1 VQGPEYPF
9 KDVSW
14 RTRRLGHLPLKNAI
28 KWACLKTA
36 YSIPSHRFSPSYPS
50 RSNQWS
56 FQEPKLE
63 VPTIYNA
70 YFSDLCKGIS
80 PQNMARNMVQYL
92 RFRILKLPSRSRY
105 GTKKWWYQLPNPI
118 STPVSR
124 IQTLKVK
131 SLWSKIMW
139 HVAMFLAH
147 INTLSHDSMGN
158 SMIRQENLDD
168 EIGIITYY
176 HTHNC
181 LVIDLPLWKIWKS
194 VGVTIPNIYG
204 KIKFMFQTTNQ
215 IL

>member
-1 VQGPEYPF
+1 MFWMRNQLRSGLTVGTGARVPIQGCVMKNEE
-9 KDVSW
+9 VGS
-14 RTRRLGHLPLKNAI
+14 LASKNAI

-63 VPTIYNA
+63 VPKIYNA

-124 IQTLKVK
+124 IQTQKRWNPSGQK
-131 SLWSKIMW
+131 SCDTWPC
-139 HVAMFLAH
+139 FLPTSTH
-147 INTLSHDSMGN
+147 YH
-158 SMIRQENLDD
+158 MIVW
-168 EIGIITYY
+168 GIVWLGK
-176 HTHNC
+176 N
-181 LVIDLPLWKIWKS
+181 IWMMK
-194 VGVTIPNIYG
+194 
-204 KIKFMFQTTNQ
+204 
-215 IL
+215 LE